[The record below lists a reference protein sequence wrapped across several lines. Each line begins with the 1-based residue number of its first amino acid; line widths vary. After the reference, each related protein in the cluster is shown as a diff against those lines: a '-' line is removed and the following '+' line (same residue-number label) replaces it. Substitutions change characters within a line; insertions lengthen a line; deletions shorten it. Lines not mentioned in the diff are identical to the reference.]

1 MSLTPKFAHVF
12 VNPTIAPPAPLG
24 AASTASV
31 CAHLKSAQPRSTG
44 ELTLK
49 NLKIADASATLIS
62 ALLATTGTRKFATVS
77 AHHPP
82 AISHA
87 FLAATGTASAA
98 DAALFHKTAVVNPTT
113 RSGMP
118 RMVNASALRTPMNS
132 AMETNTST
140 TSLAAACAHPNLA
153 QTVSIGTLVHVVAF
167 RNTALVLSA
176 STTTLLT
183 RLANACHSFVL
194 QA

>member
-1 MSLTPKFAHVF
+1 MSLTPKFAHVS

-24 AASTASV
+24 AASTASAS
-31 CAHLKSAQPRSTG
+31 AHLTSAQPRSTG
-44 ELTLK
+44 ELTP
-49 NLKIADASATLIS
+49 KILQNADASATLIS

-87 FLAATGTASAA
+87 FLAATGTAPAA
-98 DAALFHKTAVVNPTT
+98 DAVLFHKNAVKTKF
-113 RSGMP
+113 GMP
-118 RMVNASALRTPMNS
+118 RKVFASALGP
-132 AMETNTST
+132 AILVAITST
-140 TSLAAACAHPNLA
+140 PSLAAACVHPNLA
-153 QTVSIGTLVHVVAF
+153 QMVSIGTLAHVVAL

-183 RLANACHSFVL
+183 RLANVCHSFVL